1 MVRSFSPAFRF
12 SKKSEA
18 DDAIRNVNGYTIPGK
33 FAFLGLFWASVLLR
47 LAYEMIL
54 KLLGMQAVFRMWIR
68 LILS

>member
-33 FAFLGLFWASVLLR
+33 FALLGHFLGFCAVKTCLRDALKIVKDANSVPHVDPPNL
-47 LAYEMIL
+47 
-54 KLLGMQAVFRMWIR
+54 
-68 LILS
+68 